1 MHSLKINVNNE
12 AYNHL
17 IYILNEMSNV
27 EITEDKIIKIDKRN
41 KFLKRVEKSDNDIRN
56 GHVSDFNFNEFKKEL
71 DEL

>member
-27 EITEDKIIKIDKRN
+27 EIKEDKIIKIDKKK
-41 KFLKRVEKSDNDIRN
+41 KFLQRVKKSDNDIKN
-56 GHVSDFNFNEFKKEL
+56 GRVSDFNFDDFLKDI
-71 DEL
+71 DEI